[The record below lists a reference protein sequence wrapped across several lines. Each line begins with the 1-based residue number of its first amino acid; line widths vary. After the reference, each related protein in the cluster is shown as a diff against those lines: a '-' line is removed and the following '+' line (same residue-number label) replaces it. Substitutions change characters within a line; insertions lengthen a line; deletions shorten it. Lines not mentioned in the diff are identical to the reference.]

1 MYVES
6 HIDNTNTTSK
16 NPNIGS
22 ALTLS
27 TCISIGTRVHA
38 GELEKPSQLSSAFP
52 KSIVDIFGPGSVC
65 TLYRV
70 VQNPWL
76 IGCMNSD

>member
-52 KSIVDIFGPGSVC
+52 KSIVDIFGPGSVVHALQGG
-65 TLYRV
+65 TKPLVSR
-70 VQNPWL
+70 L
-76 IGCMNSD
+76 HEL